1 MFYKLYLKKQHFGKY
16 TKRQQ
21 FEAGKNRILLNIL
34 LFSIRTCV
42 ILFGLGEERVI
53 H

>member
-21 FEAGKNRILLNIL
+21 FEAGKNRILLNVSPYFL
-34 LFSIRTCV
+34 S
-42 ILFGLGEERVI
+42 GLVLSYLG
-53 H
+53 